1 MYIFSCFVRSIE
13 RQFNASFM
21 HHKETSVP
29 SGLFKNTTEICDTFM
44 VQSGWVCPGRNICHL
59 LQRWPIWSKAE
70 MTNATKALE
79 TTNTPL

>member
-1 MYIFSCFVRSIE
+1 MRVLCTTRKQVFLLAYLKIPPRYAIRLWFKADGCVR
-13 RQFNASFM
+13 
-21 HHKETSVP
+21 
-29 SGLFKNTTEICDTFM
+29 
-44 VQSGWVCPGRNICHL
+44 PGRNICHL